1 MDARDAERNVKLY
14 RWFEALREPLF
25 WGPILIHYLERVV
38 HMKLADIYVMES
50 VVVLLSVF
58 LEAPTGALADLIGRK
73 KTMCIGMV
81 LLVVEAILFAAAS
94 APWMAWCAN
103 IVWIIGFS
111 LLSGADNALLYD
123 TLKAAGQEHRN
134 TEIRG
139 KAMSLRLLLM
149 AFCSLTSGHLYALYP
164 RLPSL
169 LSLPFMAAGCVC
181 VFLMKE
187 PLPTHRYCFSSQ
199 IRLMRDSAGCLLHNK
214 QMLWLMGFM
223 CLIGAASK
231 IWFFTY
237 NPYFALAEIPVVYYG
252 YIFFVLNMAAMLAS
266 RYAHRITKMLGAKKS
281 ICSMVLMIAL
291 PVIIMGCVV
300 TKASALLVLCQN
312 YVRGLSGPFLSS
324 MFHDRIEHSHMRA
337 TIDSVSAGAAHLTQC
352 ISMFAFAALVRG
364 FPLTTSLLV
373 LGLFFV
379 IASLLF
385 LKKYDSLFK

>member
-1 MDARDAERNVKLY
+1 MNAREVERNVRLY

-81 LLVVEAILFAAAS
+81 LLVAEAILFAAAS

-103 IVWIIGFS
+103 IIWIIGFS
-111 LLSGADNALLYD
+111 LISGADNAFLYD
-123 TLKAAGQEHRN
+123 TLKAGGQEHRN

-149 AFCSLTSGHLYALYP
+149 AFCSLASGHLYALHP

-169 LSLPFMAAGCVC
+169 LSLPFMAAGCAS

-199 IRLMRDSAGCLLHNK
+199 MRLMRESVACLLQNK
-214 QMLWLMGFM
+214 QMLWLMGLI
-223 CLIGAASK
+223 CLIGATSK

-266 RYAHRITKMLGAKKS
+266 RYAQHITKVLGPKRS
-281 ICSMVLMIAL
+281 ICSMVLMMAV
-291 PVIIMGCVV
+291 PIIVMGCVV
-300 TKASALLVLCQN
+300 SKASAFLVLCQN
-312 YVRGLSGPFLSS
+312 YVRGLSGPFLGS

-337 TIDSVSAGAAHLTQC
+337 TIDSVSAGVSHLTQC
-352 ISMFAFAALVRG
+352 ISMFIFAALVRG
-364 FPLTTSLLV
+364 FPLTTGLLA
-373 LGLFFV
+373 LGLSFV
-379 IASLLF
+379 AASVLL